1 MLTKI
6 LISLAVIILLLVIVV
21 ALRPA
26 DFHVSRSIA
35 IAAPP
40 AVVFAA
46 VNDLHK
52 WEAWSPWAKIDPN
65 AKMTYEGAEA
75 GTNASYTWSGNNQ
88 VGEGRST
95 IVESRPGELVR
106 LKLEF
111 VRPFAGTNDVAFTF
125 KPEGEQT
132 VVSWTMTGKNKF
144 MGKAIGLFIDCEKMC
159 GGQFEQGLASLKSL
173 VEGAPNS

>member
-6 LISLAVIILLLVIVV
+6 LLSLVAVLIVFVIFV
-21 ALRPA
+21 ALRPS
-26 DFHVSRSIA
+26 DFRVTRSTA
-35 IAAPP
+35 IMAPP
-40 AVVFAA
+40 AAVFAV
-46 VNDLHK
+46 VNDLHQ
-52 WEAWSPWAKIDPN
+52 WEAWSPWAKLDPA
-65 AKMTYEGAEA
+65 AKVTYDGPQT
-75 GTNASYTWSGNNQ
+75 GPNASYAWNGNNK

-125 KPEGEQT
+125 KPEGGQT
-132 VVSWTMTGKNKF
+132 VVAWTMTGKSNF

-159 GGQFEQGLASLKSL
+159 GGQFEQGLASLKAL